1 MGVTI
6 DYRATYIYVVSIIYG
21 VTNWPLCKVIHY
33 CSQKYMYSLTL
44 KKIPGGSCS
53 QTPLDGCYVALA
65 FEAWAPQFVKHS
77 FPLVSR
83 GVAPYLLCFSNE
95 LY

>member
-1 MGVTI
+1 MQG
-6 DYRATYIYVVSIIYG
+6 
-21 VTNWPLCKVIHY
+21 H
-33 CSQKYMYSLTL
+33 SLL
-44 KKIPGGSCS
+44 LSEVHVLSDIKKIPGGSSS
-53 QTPLDGCYVALA
+53 QTPLDGYYVDLA